1 MKGGKMKKDLNY
13 YMSLDYRI
21 DITPIPKDEGGGF
34 VASIPQLGKYAF
46 IGGGETPIEALKDL
60 EETKKEYFKEYI
72 KKKIEIP
79 EPEKPKRE
87 FRGDF
92 LIRMPT
98 FLHESL
104 YAGAKE
110 NNVSL
115 NQYINYLLT
124 TCMTL
129 DSLEKKIGELAQE
142 VKQLSERISRVP
154 DADIIDWKEPSPQP
168 VDKPIIATGTANLS
182 GWLNV
187 GCASNVHVGHGGVAH
202 GVVIGSDVSSIYLTH
217 RTYEKKKNIDLIDP
231 STYQEE

>member
-1 MKGGKMKKDLNY
+1 MKDMKGGKMKKDLNY

-21 DITPIPKDEGGGF
+21 EITPVPKDEGGGF

-46 IGGGETPIEALKDL
+46 IGAGKTPSIALKDL
-60 EETKKEYFKEYI
+60 EGTKKEYFKEYI

-79 EPEKPKRE
+79 EPEEPKRE

-104 YAGAKE
+104 YAAAKE

-124 TCMTL
+124 SNL
-129 DSLEKKIGELAQE
+129 QIHQIGLLVTQCF
-142 VKQLSERISRVP
+142 
-154 DADIIDWKEPSPQP
+154 DYFW
-168 VDKPIIATGTANLS
+168 
-182 GWLNV
+182 
-187 GCASNVHVGHGGVAH
+187 
-202 GVVIGSDVSSIYLTH
+202 
-217 RTYEKKKNIDLIDP
+217 KNIWEISSP
-231 STYQEE
+231 AMEIEEEIPFGFVPKEIKAIGA